1 MSPAP
6 ANRSKSPFAHPEGT
20 VAVRLQLERL
30 VNAEVQLPG
39 RVGGAR
45 PGRKALTLVDA
56 MVAGTSHIDH
66 ADILRSGGTPRVLP
80 FRVMASFHLGH
91 LPAGPVPM
99 SRSPSS
105 DRASHD

>member
-6 ANRSKSPFAHPEGT
+6 ANRSKSPFAHPEGA

-39 RVGGAR
+39 RLGGAR

-56 MVAGTSHIDH
+56 MVAAPATSTTPTSC
-66 ADILRSGGTPRVLP
+66 ARAAPRRCCLSG
-80 FRVMASFHLGH
+80 
-91 LPAGPVPM
+91 
-99 SRSPSS
+99 
-105 DRASHD
+105 